1 MTQKFEELTRVP
13 SLEAGQTLLV
23 AESGDLRHHDVDLR
37 LLATRSDSSEG
48 TAFLKTKST
57 SKELLEADKSL
68 ETEDSSDILG
78 VVDAVSN
85 DQNLPASF
93 RETPVSYVAGP
104 HELTR
109 LSVALKNITDS
120 SAREDRRQH
129 LVVESL
135 TPLLETSDPE
145 VVRRFVG
152 RTTQNSA
159 LVDGFS
165 ILTVDF
171 TTHGERTVRMLRD
184 LVDFVLWV
192 EELSDGSLTFDIE
205 QVDSS
210 KAGRE
215 E

>member
-1 MTQKFEELTRVP
+1 MMQKFEERTRVP
-13 SLEAGQTLLV
+13 ALEAGQTLLV
-23 AESGDLRHHDVDLR
+23 AESGDLRQHNVDLR

-57 SKELLEADKSL
+57 SEELLETEESL
-68 ETEDSSDILG
+68 ETDDSSDILG
-78 VVDAVSN
+78 VVDAVST
-85 DQNLPASF
+85 DQNIASSY
-93 RETPVSYVAGP
+93 REIPVSYVVGP

-120 SAREDRRQH
+120 SARVDRRQH

-145 VVRRFVG
+145 AVCRFVG
-152 RTTQNSA
+152 RITQNSA

-171 TTHGERTVRMLRD
+171 TAHDERTIRMVRD

-192 EELSDGSLTFDIE
+192 EELPDGSLRFDVE
-205 QVDSS
+205 QADSS
-210 KAGRE
+210 KAGRGR
-215 E
+215 